1 MDRLAGRVA
10 LVTGAGQGIGRGIAL
25 VFARAGA
32 RVCVAE
38 LKEHRAERTA
48 QEIRAAGGE
57 ALALVADVGRREDVD
72 RVVAETVRRWGSVDV
87 LVNNAHGF
95 GARAPLEDIP
105 DEQFDL
111 SWTSGVKGTW
121 WAMCAARP
129 HMAARGWGRI
139 INMVSLAAER
149 GDAGLGEYN
158 AAKAG
163 IAALTRTAAREW
175 GRQGITANAIAPG
188 AWTKRGQDYAARD
201 PEGFAK
207 AMAAR
212 PIARLGDPETDI
224 APVALFLASEDAR
237 FLTGQV
243 LYVDGGAAKLKTLG
257 RLRAPCRGHAAS
269 SHALTLRKVC
279 RAGFAGRGTPSALS
293 TGRHSRCPS
302 PTRDR
307 ISGRTPTGRRR
318 ARRRA

>member
-1 MDRLAGRVA
+1 MGRFAGRVA

-129 HMAARGWGRI
+129 HMAARSW
-139 INMVSLAAER
+139 
-149 GDAGLGEYN
+149 D
-158 AAKAG
+158 
-163 IAALTRTAAREW
+163 
-175 GRQGITANAIAPG
+175 
-188 AWTKRGQDYAARD
+188 
-201 PEGFAK
+201 
-207 AMAAR
+207 
-212 PIARLGDPETDI
+212 
-224 APVALFLASEDAR
+224 
-237 FLTGQV
+237 
-243 LYVDGGAAKLKTLG
+243 
-257 RLRAPCRGHAAS
+257 AS
-269 SHALTLRKVC
+269 STWC
-279 RAGFAGRGTPSALS
+279 R
-293 TGRHSRCPS
+293 S
-302 PTRDR
+302 P
-307 ISGRTPTGRRR
+307 PTGATPAS
-318 ARRRA
+318 ARTTRP

>member
-1 MDRLAGRVA
+1 MGRLAGKTA

-25 VFARAGA
+25 VFAREGA
-32 RVCVAE
+32 KVCVAE
-38 LKEHRAERTA
+38 LKAHRGERTA
-48 QEIRAAGGE
+48 EEIRAAAGDAFAVTADGG
-57 ALALVADVGRREDVD
+57 LKADVERMVE
-72 RVVAETVRRWGSVDV
+72 ETVRRYGTLDV

-95 GARAPLEDIP
+95 GARAPLEQIS
-105 DEQFDL
+105 EQQFDL

-149 GDAGLGEYN
+149 GDAGLGEYG

-163 IAALTRTAAREW
+163 IASLTRSAAREW

-201 PEGFAK
+201 PEGFAR

-212 PIARLGDPETDI
+212 PIGRLGDPEADI
-224 APVALFLASEDAR
+224 APVALFLATDDSR
-237 FLTGQV
+237 FVTGHV
-243 LYVDGGAAKLKTLG
+243 FYVDGGAHLA
-257 RLRAPCRGHAAS
+257 
-269 SHALTLRKVC
+269 
-279 RAGFAGRGTPSALS
+279 
-293 TGRHSRCPS
+293 
-302 PTRDR
+302 
-307 ISGRTPTGRRR
+307 
-318 ARRRA
+318 

>member
-1 MDRLAGRVA
+1 MGRLDARVA

-25 VFARAGA
+25 VLAREGA
-32 RVCVAE
+32 KVCVAE
-38 LKEHRAERTA
+38 LKEHRAERTV
-48 QEIRAAGGE
+48 QEIRTAGGE
-57 ALALVADVGRREDVD
+57 ALAIVADVGRKADVE
-72 RVVAETVRRWGSVDV
+72 RMVEEGVRRYASLDV

-95 GARAPLEDIP
+95 GARAPLEQIP

-139 INMVSLAAER
+139 INMVSLAADR

-188 AWTKRGQDYAARD
+188 AWTRRGQDYAARD
-201 PEGFAK
+201 PEGFAR

-212 PIARLGDPETDI
+212 PIGRLGDPETDI
-224 APVALFLASEDAR
+224 APVALFLATDDSR
-237 FLTGQV
+237 FVTGHV
-243 LYVDGGAAKLKTLG
+243 LYVDGGAHLG
-257 RLRAPCRGHAAS
+257 
-269 SHALTLRKVC
+269 
-279 RAGFAGRGTPSALS
+279 
-293 TGRHSRCPS
+293 
-302 PTRDR
+302 
-307 ISGRTPTGRRR
+307 
-318 ARRRA
+318 

>member
-1 MDRLAGRVA
+1 MRLAGKVA
-10 LVTGAGQGIGRGIAL
+10 IVTGAGQGIGRGIAL
-25 VFARAGA
+25 VFAREGA

-38 LKEHRAERTA
+38 LKAHRGERTA
-48 QEIRAAGGE
+48 DEIRQLGGD
-57 ALALVADVGRREDVD
+57 ALAVVADVGRKDDVTRMVD
-72 RVVAETVRRWGSVDV
+72 DTVRRFGSVDI

-95 GARAPLEDIP
+95 GARAKLEDIP

-111 SWTSGVKGTW
+111 SWVSGVKGTW
-121 WAMCAARP
+121 WAMTAVRP
-129 HMAARGWGRI
+129 LMAERGWGRI
-139 INMVSLAAER
+139 INMVSLAADR
-149 GDAGLGEYN
+149 GDVGLGEYN

-212 PIARLGDPETDI
+212 PIGRLGDPETDI
-224 APVALFLASEDAR
+224 APIALFLASDDSQ

-243 LYVDGGAAKLKTLG
+243 LYADGGAHLG
-257 RLRAPCRGHAAS
+257 
-269 SHALTLRKVC
+269 
-279 RAGFAGRGTPSALS
+279 
-293 TGRHSRCPS
+293 
-302 PTRDR
+302 
-307 ISGRTPTGRRR
+307 
-318 ARRRA
+318 

>member
-1 MDRLAGRVA
+1 MGRLDGRVA

-25 VFARAGA
+25 VLAREGA
-32 RVCVAE
+32 KVCVAE
-38 LKEHRAERTA
+38 LKEHRGERTV
-48 QEIRAAGGE
+48 QEIRTAGGE
-57 ALALVADVGRREDVD
+57 ALAIVADVGRKADVE
-72 RVVAETVRRWGSVDV
+72 RMVEESVRRYASLDV

-95 GARAPLEDIP
+95 GARAPLEQIP

-139 INMVSLAAER
+139 INMVSLAADR

-188 AWTKRGQDYAARD
+188 AWTRRGQDYAARD
-201 PEGFAK
+201 PEGFAR

-212 PIARLGDPETDI
+212 PIGRLGDPETDI
-224 APVALFLASEDAR
+224 APVALFLATDDSR
-237 FLTGQV
+237 FVTGHV
-243 LYVDGGAAKLKTLG
+243 LYVDGGAHLG
-257 RLRAPCRGHAAS
+257 
-269 SHALTLRKVC
+269 
-279 RAGFAGRGTPSALS
+279 
-293 TGRHSRCPS
+293 
-302 PTRDR
+302 
-307 ISGRTPTGRRR
+307 
-318 ARRRA
+318 

>member
-1 MDRLAGRVA
+1 MDRLAARVA

-25 VFARAGA
+25 LFAREGA

-38 LKEHRAERTA
+38 LKAHRAERTA
-48 QEIRAAGGE
+48 AQIRDAGG
-57 ALALVADVGRREDVD
+57 AAFAAVADVARKADVE
-72 RVVAETVRRWGSVDV
+72 RMVEETVGRYGGVDV

-95 GARAPLEDIP
+95 GARAPLEEIP
-105 DEQFDL
+105 EDQFDL

-121 WAMCAARP
+121 WAMNAVRP

-207 AMAAR
+207 AMAA
-212 PIARLGDPETDI
+212 
-224 APVALFLASEDAR
+224 
-237 FLTGQV
+237 
-243 LYVDGGAAKLKTLG
+243 
-257 RLRAPCRGHAAS
+257 
-269 SHALTLRKVC
+269 
-279 RAGFAGRGTPSALS
+279 
-293 TGRHSRCPS
+293 
-302 PTRDR
+302 
-307 ISGRTPTGRRR
+307 
-318 ARRRA
+318 